1 MTIEQL
7 EQTISDMRAAGW
19 RITDIQLPTTLRPTY
34 MVQCLDP
41 RRAKARTVQ
50 NIKLEVM
57 AGELAALAGEVAA

>member
-19 RITDIQLPTTLRPTY
+19 RVTEIQLPTTMRPTY

-41 RRAKARTVQ
+41 KRVKARTVQ
-50 NIKLEVM
+50 SIKLEVM
-57 AGELAALAGEVAA
+57 AMDLAALAREVAA